1 LTLAPFFAIRPY
13 VIMAIVELPLDR
25 RTVLLKG
32 VGVIFIA
39 AIMFGLMAVFVRVA
53 AREMPPLQIAFVRFT
68 GALLV
73 LLALGRGRALW
84 PQPGNFFRVLQRALL
99 GAGAIMLYFNG
110 IRWAGAG
117 LATALQCTYPVFTAL
132 FAVTFMEEHFD
143 SRIAAALVLSL
154 LGGVIVLNPR
164 AEIDASVMWGGIS
177 SLGAAVLAGGAVATA
192 RQLRATESALL
203 ITTYFMAVGAVLT
216 APSML
221 SELPSLSPALTV
233 ALAGLILSS
242 VCGQLLLHQ
251 GLGFA
256 PATQGSL
263 AAATSILTAAIAEAL
278 WLGEHLSHQ
287 GMAGA
292 AVMLLAVGLA
302 AGRRAGEGA

>member
-1 LTLAPFFAIRPY
+1 MQA
-13 VIMAIVELPLDR
+13 MELPLDR
-25 RTVLLKG
+25 RAVLLKG

-39 AIMFGLMAVFVRVA
+39 SILFGLMAVCVRAA

-73 LLALGRGRALW
+73 LLAFGRGRALR
-84 PQPGNFFRVLQRALL
+84 PQPGNLLRVLQRALL

-117 LATALQCTYPVFTAL
+117 LATAVHCTYPVFTAL
-132 FAVTFMEEHFD
+132 FATTLMDEHFNAH
-143 SRIAAALVLSL
+143 IAAALGLSL
-154 LGGVIVLNPR
+154 LGALFILNP
-164 AEIDASVMWGGIS
+164 AVSTSPSVTWGGLS
-177 SLGAAVLAGGAVATA
+177 ALAAAAFAGGAVATA

-216 APSML
+216 APALL
-221 SELPSLSPALTV
+221 SGLPPFSPGLIT
-233 ALAGLILSS
+233 ALAGVVLTS
-242 VCGQLLLHQ
+242 VAGQLLLHQ

-263 AAATSILTAAIAEAL
+263 AAATSVLTAAAAEAL
-278 WLGEHLSHQ
+278 WLGEHLDHHSLV
-287 GMAGA
+287 GA
-292 AVMLLAVGLA
+292 AIMLCAVGLA
-302 AGRRAGEGA
+302 ATRR